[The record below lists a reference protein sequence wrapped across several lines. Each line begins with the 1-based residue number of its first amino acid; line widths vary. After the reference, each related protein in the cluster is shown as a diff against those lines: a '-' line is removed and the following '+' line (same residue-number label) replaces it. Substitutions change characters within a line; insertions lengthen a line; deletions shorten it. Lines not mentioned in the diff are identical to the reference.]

1 MSTEIKAVETDG
13 ASRIVQSV
21 DDINSFNND
30 SMASLPENKNY
41 SKVPDLMFT
50 DMDFAQVDQEK

>member
-1 MSTEIKAVETDG
+1 MSTEIRAVETDG

-30 SMASLPENKNY
+30 SMASLSENKNY
-41 SKVPDLMFT
+41 SKVSNLMFT
-50 DMDFAQVDQEK
+50 DIDFAQADQEK